1 MDVLTTPAD
10 MRAWSMARRTTGTRV
25 GFVPTMGAL
34 HAGHLSLVDIA
45 AARTHHVVVSIF
57 VNPLQFD
64 RRADFDAY
72 PRPIDDDV
80 ARCADVGVE
89 AVYAPTAG
97 AMYPDGFQT
106 HVEPGGL
113 ADVMEGAARPGH
125 FRGVTTVVSKLF
137 GAVAPDV
144 AVFGEKDFQQLAV
157 LRRMTCDLDLGVEI
171 VGAPIVREPDGLA
184 MSSRNVRLSAEQR
197 RAAVCVPHA
206 LDAAV
211 AVARGGGGSAAAIA
225 AATEVVAAEPLAR
238 LEYVETFD
246 PRTLNPVTD
255 PVAGTRVAIAAWFG
269 DVRLIDNAALALL
282 GGTHGAQRAHPRHES
297 GADDRPRELGLEASP
312 SVPGQLG
319 PQLRVARRHRAT
331 GRELGRIVGHE
342 DVLAV
347 GGLEALDGPA
357 GGDDGHPAR
366 PGLDHL
372 DDRS

>member
-1 MDVLTTPAD
+1 MEVLTTPND

-45 AARTHHVVVSIF
+45 AARTDHVVVSIF

-80 ARCADVGVE
+80 ERCAGVGVD

-106 HVEPGGL
+106 HVEPGPL

-125 FRGVTTVVSKLF
+125 FRGVTTVVTKLF
-137 GAVAPDV
+137 GAAAPDV

-157 LRRMTCDLDLGVEI
+157 IRRMTCDLDLGIEI

-197 RAAVCVPHA
+197 RAAVSVPHA
-206 LDAAV
+206 LDAAI
-211 AVARGGGGSAAAIA
+211 AVVRAGRGAAAAITA
-225 AATEVVAAEPLAR
+225 AEDVIAAEPLAR
-238 LEYVETFD
+238 LEYVEIFD
-246 PRTLNPVTD
+246 PHVLAPVPE
-255 PVAGTRVAIAAWFG
+255 PVAGSRIAIAVWFG
-269 DVRLIDNAALALL
+269 DVRLIDNAALL
-282 GGTHGAQRAHPRHES
+282 
-297 GADDRPRELGLEASP
+297 
-312 SVPGQLG
+312 
-319 PQLRVARRHRAT
+319 
-331 GRELGRIVGHE
+331 
-342 DVLAV
+342 
-347 GGLEALDGPA
+347 
-357 GGDDGHPAR
+357 
-366 PGLDHL
+366 
-372 DDRS
+372 